1 LPQKSLIQKDNLQNS
16 TKIPANYASLHH
28 INNQVTKIVSHKLNM
43 GLVQP
48 HQSIVKQIIFKTPV
62 KQESKGFDRKFTR
75 NFSTTGKIYFSYG
88 KSLEV
93 K

>member
-1 LPQKSLIQKDNLQNS
+1 MD
-16 TKIPANYASLHH
+16 
-28 INNQVTKIVSHKLNM
+28 
-43 GLVQP
+43 LVQP

-62 KQESKGFDRKFTR
+62 KQESKGLERKFTR

-88 KSLEV
+88 KSSEV